1 MSRILSF
8 FIIVCCFI
16 ACDKNSAFDKYE
28 TLPKQW
34 NKDSIISFE
43 VENLDS
49 IQVYDL
55 FINIRN
61 TNDYP
66 YSNLYL
72 ITSMN
77 FPHGKVVEDTL
88 EYQMAKS
95 DGEWLGVGVG
105 EAKSSKLWYKKG
117 VRFEEEG
124 TYTFKIRQAMR
135 KNGERDGVENL
146 KGITEVGLRIEKS
159 N

>member
-1 MSRILSF
+1 MRKILSL
-8 FIIVCCFI
+8 FIIVFGFI
-16 ACDKNSAFDKYE
+16 ACDKDSAFDKYE
-28 TLPKQW
+28 TLPGQW
-34 NKDSIISFE
+34 NKDSIVSFE
-43 VENLDS
+43 VKDMDS
-49 IQVYDL
+49 LQPYDL

-72 ITSMN
+72 ITSMS

-88 EYQMAKS
+88 EYQMAKPN
-95 DGEWLGVGVG
+95 GEWLGVGIG
-105 EAKSSKLWYKKG
+105 EAKSSKLWYKKA
-117 VRFEEEG
+117 VHFKEEG

-135 KNGERDGVENL
+135 KNGEREGVEEL